1 MVSLDYS
8 AIELRAAALLAGET
22 SLLDVF
28 KHPPRLPNGERNPKG
43 DPHEALSATLQLD
56 PVRNAGLRL
65 AKALNFRL
73 LFGTGVEGFAEN
85 ANITIEEAE
94 ELIDRWRRVRSSMVH
109 WQNGTKAAAKRLKYA
124 TTPLG
129 RRVNCYDV
137 DPDTKNLRFKPNRA
151 LNVPIQGGC
160 AEALMV
166 ALPLAYDGLRG
177 SGLSARLIA
186 AVHDEIVFECAEADV
201 EPAAAIVRQAMMTG
215 LEQVFG
221 SRPRFKDIALYA
233 VGAPKVGQTWDG
245 DVFDLASLS
254 EKETMVLLKGL
265 TDAEEDG
272 EGGEEREEGEG
283 ADDGSLAPADLED
296 DRDELV
302 ERIRETTLRLLRQ
315 VDPRRLRLAFRQAG
329 VELLHQAD
337 AAKLADLSRRLEE
350 PLPIDNEP
358 EHCRLGP
365 SSAGRWLSCP
375 GSIVAVEEAP
385 SFSSVHAHE
394 GHKAHTALEWCL
406 RLDVMPSQ
414 IVDPDNWPEVA
425 NSVEVALNY
434 IRRQPGELHVEVR
447 FLIDN
452 DVGLGGTADTVA
464 VGDEEILVVDF
475 KHGKTAIAVR
485 DNDQLQTYAVGARQ
499 QFGRRRHYRLAI
511 IQPRAGQANDV
522 TEWRVSDANLTRF
535 ESRLRLAARR
545 TLKESAPRRAGAW
558 CRWCPAR
565 MTCVEYQE
573 RKAKADSL

>member
-8 AIELRAAALLAGET
+8 AIELRAAALLAGEK

-28 KHPPRLPNGERNPKG
+28 RHPPRLPNGERNPRG

-85 ANITIEEAE
+85 ANISIEEAG
-94 ELIDRWRRVRSSMVH
+94 ELVDRWRRVRSSMVQ
-109 WQNGTKAAAKRLKYA
+109 WQNGTRAAAKRQKYA

-177 SGLSARLIA
+177 SGLSAGLIA

-201 EPAAAIVRQAMMTG
+201 EPATAIVHQAMMTG
-215 LEQVFG
+215 LEKVFG
-221 SRPRFKDIALYA
+221 ARPRFQDIALYA

-245 DVFDLASLS
+245 DAFDLTSLS

-265 TDAEEDG
+265 ADVGEGEEDG
-272 EGGEEREEGEG
+272 EEDEG
-283 ADDGSLAPADLED
+283 DDCPEPADSED

-302 ERIRETTLRLLRQ
+302 ECIRETTLKLLRQ
-315 VDPRRLRLAFRQAG
+315 VDSRQLRLAFRQAG
-329 VELLHQAD
+329 VELLHKAD
-337 AAKLADLSRRLEE
+337 AAELAELARRLSE
-350 PLPIDNEP
+350 PLPIDETP

-365 SSAGRWLSCP
+365 SSAARWLNCP
-375 GSIVAVEEAP
+375 GSVIAIDEAP
-385 SFSSVHAHE
+385 SYSSVHAHE
-394 GHKAHTALEWCL
+394 GHKAHMALEWCL

-425 NSVEVALNY
+425 RSVEVALDY
-434 IRRQPGELHVEVR
+434 IRRQVGELYVEVR
-447 FLIDN
+447 FMIDD
-452 DVGLGGTADTVA
+452 DVGLGGTADMVA
-464 VGDEEILVVDF
+464 VNDQEIVVIDF
-475 KHGKTAIAVR
+475 KHGKTAIVVR
-485 DNDQLQTYAVGARQ
+485 DNAQLQTYAIGARQ
-499 QFGRRRHYRLAI
+499 HFGERKRYRMVI
-511 IQPRAGQANDV
+511 IQPRAGRPTDV
-522 TEWRVSDANLTRF
+522 TEWTVTDAGLRSFERQLLT
-535 ESRLRLAARR
+535 AARA
-545 TLKESAPRRAGAW
+545 TMQDDVVRRAGAW
-558 CRWCPAR
+558 CQWCPAR
-565 MTCVEYQE
+565 ATCDEYRARQAVEGEQ
-573 RKAKADSL
+573 

>member
-1 MVSLDYS
+1 MAQYLRAKALGTLITTFGHKMMARVSPMTRRLHFGFTLCGARTGRMTSSPNGQNLPAGPYRRIFRAPPGRRMVSLDYS
-8 AIELRAAALLAGET
+8 AIELRAAALLAGEK

-28 KHPPRLPNGERNPKG
+28 RHPPRLPNGERNPKG

-85 ANITIEEAE
+85 ANISIEEAG
-94 ELIDRWRRVRSSMVH
+94 ELVDRWRRVRSSMVQ
-109 WQNGTKAAAKRLKYA
+109 WQNGTKAAAKRQKYA

-177 SGLSARLIA
+177 SGLSAGLIA

-201 EPAAAIVRQAMMTG
+201 EPAAAIVHQAMMTG
-215 LEQVFG
+215 LEKVFG
-221 SRPRFKDIALYA
+221 ARPRFKDIALYA

-245 DVFDLASLS
+245 DAFDLASLS

-265 TDAEEDG
+265 ADVDEGEED
-272 EGGEEREEGEG
+272 EEEDEDGDDCPER
-283 ADDGSLAPADLED
+283 ADPED

-329 VELLHQAD
+329 VELLHKAD
-337 AAKLADLSRRLEE
+337 AAELADLSRRLEE
-350 PLPIDNEP
+350 PLPIDNAP

-365 SSAGRWLSCP
+365 SSAGRWLNCP

-385 SFSSVHAHE
+385 SYSSVHAHE

-414 IVDPDNWPEVA
+414 IVDP
-425 NSVEVALNY
+425 
-434 IRRQPGELHVEVR
+434 
-447 FLIDN
+447 
-452 DVGLGGTADTVA
+452 
-464 VGDEEILVVDF
+464 
-475 KHGKTAIAVR
+475 
-485 DNDQLQTYAVGARQ
+485 
-499 QFGRRRHYRLAI
+499 
-511 IQPRAGQANDV
+511 
-522 TEWRVSDANLTRF
+522 
-535 ESRLRLAARR
+535 
-545 TLKESAPRRAGAW
+545 
-558 CRWCPAR
+558 
-565 MTCVEYQE
+565 
-573 RKAKADSL
+573 